1 MMSVFFRF
9 VGCIGIVLLASTT
22 WGAITFVDATPNYD
36 PTDPNYDM
44 NNLGNTTV
52 DGALAVTTGTINVDR
67 STGTGL
73 STDGLWKYRIDV
85 GVNGGAL
92 WQTDNSSTVGETT
105 APLVTT
111 IVLPGAGSYRLYAM
125 FFSQGDETGTDN
137 TRWDVEGKVGA
148 TGTFTTFVDV
158 APFTGVTG
166 TTVDGS
172 EFSSATMTRLS
183 TDANTKMWLGRLGN
197 FTFNATEAASVQIYI
212 NGPDRMTQNPSNPAQ
227 LNFGERTW
235 YEGVGFQSFV
245 PGDFDSDG
253 DVDGA
258 DFVAWQTNFPKE
270 TGATLAEGDAD
281 GDGDVDG
288 ADFVVWQTNFPFT
301 PGGGA
306 TPVPEPAA
314 CLLVLAAVGSLGLR
328 KALQRRW

>member
-1 MMSVFFRF
+1 MNLFIRF
-9 VGCIGIVLLASTT
+9 ASCLAAALITSTT

-36 PTDPNYDM
+36 PADPNYDV
-44 NNLGNTTV
+44 NNIGNTTI
-52 DGALAVTTGTINVDR
+52 DGALAVTTGTINLDR

-85 GVNGGAL
+85 GVNGGAV
-92 WQTDNSSTVGETT
+92 WQTDNSSTAGETT

-111 IVLPGAGSYRLYAM
+111 IALPGAGSYKLYAM
-125 FFSQGDETGTDN
+125 FFSQGDETGADN

-148 TGTFTTFVDV
+148 AGTYATFVDV
-158 APFTGVTG
+158 APFTGVAG
-166 TTVDGS
+166 TTADGS
-172 EFSSATMTRLS
+172 EFSSTTMTRLS
-183 TDANTKMWLGRLGN
+183 TDATTRMWLGNLGT
-197 FTFNATEAASVQIYI
+197 FTFNATEAAAVQIYV
-212 NGPDRMTQNPSNPAQ
+212 NGPERLTVNPNNAAQ
-227 LNFGERTW
+227 QNFGERTW

-258 DFVAWQTNFPKE
+258 DFVAWQTNFPKAS
-270 TGATLAEGDAD
+270 GAVLAEGDAD
-281 GDGDVDG
+281 ADGDVDG

-306 TPVPEPAA
+306 APVPEPAA
-314 CLLVLAAVGSLGLR
+314 GWLVLAALGSVGLR
-328 KALQRRW
+328 RRLQHRR